1 MSWERNLKEVILR
14 QDCKISHSII
24 SECPLNYPADPPR
37 ILADASLRMTAILL
51 GFLAL
56 LTFLTPYANA
66 AREKTSEQL
75 FLASGGAEALK
86 EKKYE
91 QALAKIDKLFE
102 IQKNDPYLYK
112 TKGII
117 LLKTG
122 KKSESRKWLKK
133 ALKLNPLDRQSRYY
147 LALIDY
153 QEQKKE
159 AAKEQLQ
166 MIVENPDELGYYE
179 EKAQRALGVIETK
192 PIRGEERKD
201 RLWKVHGSYG
211 YEYDDNVSLQSSVK
225 TFKVGGDRNANRFTV
240 RSGGT
245 YDFFRSASMRT
256 GIGYS
261 FSQSFHSDNLEEFNY
276 RSHVFQ
282 TYYSYFTEFFGH
294 QTAMG
299 TQYSF
304 SHGTLDTHTFSSA
317 NTLLN
322 WISVEVLE
330 NMMLSLYN
338 NLSQINFRDKGFDEG
353 ISSRDGWYNTSGIM
367 DTLYFSGKKRSISTA
382 YEFGYNQTEGDN
394 FDARVHAVRVILK
407 SHLIE
412 KIRGEASF
420 SVLND
425 NHYNFAPIINRHDMH
440 YDLEVKL
447 IRPITRYIEF
457 RIHYTFSK
465 VHDFH
470 AGALGQFQYDR
481 HIVGGEVYF
490 TY

>member
-1 MSWERNLKEVILR
+1 LKR
-14 QDCKISHSII
+14 FAISIFLIFAVCS
-24 SECPLNYPADPPR
+24 SAPAQ
-37 ILADASLRMTAILL
+37 
-51 GFLAL
+51 
-56 LTFLTPYANA
+56 A
-66 AREKTSEQL
+66 ATEKTSEQL
-75 FLASGGAEALK
+75 FLTSGGASALK
-86 EKKYE
+86 EKNYA
-91 QALAKIDKLFE
+91 QALAEIDKLLDVR
-102 IQKNDPYLYK
+102 KNDPYLYK

-133 ALKLNPLDRQSRYY
+133 ALELNPLDRQSRYY
-147 LALIDY
+147 LALMDY

-179 EKAQRALGVIETK
+179 EKAQRALGVIEAK
-192 PIRGEERKD
+192 PIGEAQRKN
-201 RLWKVHGSYG
+201 RLWKVYGSYG
-211 YEYDDNVSLQSSVK
+211 YEYDDNVSLSSSVK
-225 TFKVGGDRNANRFTV
+225 LFKLGGDRNANRFTL

-245 YDFFRSASMRT
+245 FDFYRSPSMRA
-256 GIGYS
+256 GVGYS
-261 FSQSFHSDNLEEFNY
+261 FSQSFHSDNLDEFNY
-276 RSHVFQ
+276 RTHVFQ

-304 SHGTLDTHTFSSA
+304 SHGTLDTKTFSSA

-322 WISVEVLE
+322 WVSIELFE

-367 DTLYFSGKKRSISTA
+367 NTFYFSGKKRSISTA

-407 SHLIE
+407 SPLIE

-425 NHYNFAPIINRHDMH
+425 NHYNFAPIINRHDMQ
-440 YDLEVKL
+440 YDIGVKL
-447 IRPITRYIEF
+447 IRPITKYIEF
-457 RIHYTFSK
+457 RIHYTYTK

-470 AGALGQFQYDR
+470 AGALGQFQYER
-481 HIVGGEVYF
+481 HIVGGDVAF

>member
-1 MSWERNLKEVILR
+1 VHKGHSHRFWERNLKPHIYVIL
-14 QDCKISHSII
+14 
-24 SECPLNYPADPPR
+24 SEAKNLSSE
-37 ILADASLRMTAILL
+37 ILRLRLRMTAILL

-66 AREKTSEQL
+66 AREKTSEAL
-75 FLASGGAEALK
+75 FFDSGGAQALK
-86 EKKYE
+86 AKKYE
-91 QALAKIDKLFE
+91 QALAEIDRLLKLR
-102 IQKNDPYLYK
+102 KKDPYLYK
-112 TKGII
+112 IKGII
-117 LLKTG
+117 LLKMR

-133 ALKLNPLDRQSRYY
+133 ALKLNPLDPQSRYY

-153 QEQKKE
+153 REQKRE
-159 AAKEQLQ
+159 AAKEQLRL
-166 MIVENPDELGYYE
+166 IVENPDELGYYE
-179 EKAQRALGVIETK
+179 EKAQRALGVIEAK
-192 PIRGEERKD
+192 LVGEQRKD
-201 RLWKVHGSYG
+201 RLWKVYGSYG

-225 TFKVGGDRNANRFTV
+225 IFKAGGDRNANRFTV

-245 YDFFRSASMRT
+245 YDFFRSTAMRA
-256 GIGYS
+256 GLGYS

-276 RSHVFQ
+276 RNHVLQ
-282 TYYSYFTEFFGH
+282 TYFSYFTELFRH
-294 QTAMG
+294 QIAMG

-322 WISVEVLE
+322 WISVELLDH
-330 NMMLSLYN
+330 MMLSLYN
-338 NLSQINFRDKGFDEG
+338 SLSLIDFRDKGFDEG
-353 ISSRDGWYNTSGIM
+353 ISSRDGWYNTTGIIN
-367 DTLYFSGKKRSISTA
+367 TLYFSGKKRSISTA

-412 KIRGEASF
+412 KIRGETSL

-440 YDLEVKL
+440 YDLDVKL

-481 HIVGGEVYF
+481 HIVGGDVSF